1 MQIMDRKH
9 PLHLAAALNE
19 KRVVSSSAIPIAAR
33 MAEVLLATQSVISH
47 MPHYSSIN
55 DFGELFNMMFQ
66 DSEIE
71 SKKELGRIKN
81 VGNKAKK
88 ANLQMEV
95 TRKQSTLNFPK
106 NEHFKCSFF
115 GKFGLLCFLLSEVR
129 PFALLTTKIG
139 LYSKFWTSHI
149 FSKGTFQCFTV
160 RGVH

>member
-1 MQIMDRKH
+1 MQIMDRKY

-47 MPHYSSIN
+47 MPHYSIN

-81 VGNKAKK
+81 VGNKAK
-88 ANLQMEV
+88 
-95 TRKQSTLNFPK
+95 R
-106 NEHFKCSFF
+106 
-115 GKFGLLCFLLSEVR
+115 R
-129 PFALLTTKIG
+129 I
-139 LYSKFWTSHI
+139 SKW
-149 FSKGTFQCFTV
+149 
-160 RGVH
+160 R